1 MKQYKKIKVEWGHPW
16 KARGFK
22 RNKMIF
28 KALALSGWRAMF
40 SKEPRKKKHVFID
53 VTFDDFCDED

>member
-1 MKQYKKIKVEWGHPW
+1 MKQYVKGKVECGHPW

-22 RNKMIF
+22 RNIMIF
-28 KALALSGWRAMF
+28 KALALSGWSPKF
-40 SKEPRKKKHVFID
+40 PKEPRKKKHMFID